1 MKGPRPPPVRQGS
14 RRLTRLRTVMYF
26 LLASLPREAFV
37 SEPTDPPK
45 SAPQPT
51 VQWDPEELKE
61 AAQAREAGEAE
72 TAAPHDPLVGQLLR
86 GKWKVLKRLGAGS
99 YGTVYKVKDEKGGW
113 IEALKIL
120 GVDRITG
127 AEAENV
133 RARFLREAQIMKRLG
148 AESPH
153 IVGLSTYEE
162 DIEAGLIYFLME
174 FVDGKSL
181 GDVLQ
186 EEGPFSVEKT
196 LRVALQVCDALA
208 VAHDG
213 PEGVV
218 HRDLKLENIMLTRDR
233 AGNEIAKVLDFGIA
247 KVAEREADTRLTAAG
262 ALGTPGYAAPEQL
275 RAEEVDARTDLFAFG
290 VILYALLTGRDPWLG
305 NPAGQATHQVY
316 DLMVATERG
325 VVRPMGEVEDTIPP
339 ALVDAIRKLLK
350 RDPSERFTSATELKQ
365 ALLAIAEGGS
375 SHGAG
380 GGYRKKERAAQD
392 KRGSGGRGS
401 RLPLVAAGG
410 LGTVVLAGL
419 LVMQPW
425 GREMG
430 LSEVLDRASQGDVGT
445 VTLAAPGLRG
455 TLAVGPLQAPF
466 RVPLPADELSRAVAS
481 LEAVGVEVDTSAEVA
496 RLVGL
501 AAEAQRLMR
510 YYHDSGE
517 DVREYALR
525 AEGLDPTRPEPRSLL
540 LKVAERMAWDAQAMA
555 AEGDANASEELVE
568 ECLALVAEHPGCMAL
583 VP

>member
-1 MKGPRPPPVRQGS
+1 M
-14 RRLTRLRTVMYF
+14 
-26 LLASLPREAFV
+26 
-37 SEPTDPPK
+37 SEPTDPPRK
-45 SAPQPT
+45 APQPT
-51 VQWDPEELKE
+51 VQWDPEELQE
-61 AAQAREAGEAE
+61 AAQTRAAE
-72 TAAPHDPLVGQLLR
+72 DPQAAPPEDPLIGQLIR

-196 LRVALQVCDALA
+196 LRIALQVCDALA

-247 KVAEREADTRLTAAG
+247 KVAEREVDARLTAAG

-339 ALVDAIRKLLK
+339 ALADAVRKLLK
-350 RDPSERFTSATELKQ
+350 RDPAERFTSATELKQ
-365 ALLAIAEGGS
+365 ELLAIAEGDPEGS
-375 SHGAG
+375 KGRASRRMDRTSRDTGESGA
-380 GGYRKKERAAQD
+380 
-392 KRGSGGRGS
+392 RGR
-401 RLPLVAAGG
+401 RMPFLAAGG
-410 LGTVVLAGL
+410 LGVVVLAGM
-419 LVMQPW
+419 LVLQPW

-430 LSEVLDRASQGDVGT
+430 LSEVLDRAGQGSVGM

-455 TLAVGPLQAPF
+455 TLAMGPLEAPF
-466 RVPLPADELSRAVAS
+466 RVQLSQGELPEAVAA
-481 LEAVGVEVDTSAEVA
+481 LDAAGVEVDTSAEVA
-496 RLVGL
+496 RLVAL
-501 AAEAQRLMR
+501 AAEAQRDLR
-510 YYHDSGE
+510 YYHAAGE

-525 AEGLDPTRPEPRSLL
+525 AVNLDPMRPEPRSLL
-540 LKVAERMAWDAQAMA
+540 LKVAERMAWDAHAMA
-555 AEGDANASEELVE
+555 ADGDANASVALVG
-568 ECLALVAEHPGCMAL
+568 ECLALVAEHPGCLAL
-583 VP
+583 LP

>member
-1 MKGPRPPPVRQGS
+1 M
-14 RRLTRLRTVMYF
+14 
-26 LLASLPREAFV
+26 

-45 SAPQPT
+45 KASQPT

-61 AAQAREAGEAE
+61 AAQAREAGDPQAD
-72 TAAPHDPLVGQLLR
+72 APQDPLVGQLLR

-196 LRVALQVCDALA
+196 LRIALQVCDALA

-218 HRDLKLENIMLTRDR
+218 HRDLKLENIMLTHDR

-247 KVAEREADTRLTAAG
+247 KVAEKEADTRLTAAG

-339 ALVDAIRKLLK
+339 ALVHAIRKLLK
-350 RDPSERFTSATELKQ
+350 RDPDERFASATELKQ
-365 ALLAIAEGGS
+365 ALLAIAEGDS
-375 SHGAG
+375 SLDPGKTSG
-380 GGYRKKERAAQD
+380 KKDRASQDERD
-392 KRGSGGRGS
+392 SGRRGIRIPV
-401 RLPLVAAGG
+401 LAAGG
-410 LGTVVLAGL
+410 LGVVVLAGL
-419 LVMQPW
+419 LVLQPW
-425 GREMG
+425 GRELG
-430 LSEVLDRASQGDVGT
+430 LSEVLDRAGQGSVST

-455 TLAVGPLQAPF
+455 SLAVGPLQAPF
-466 RVPLPADELSRAVAS
+466 RVPLAPDQLPETVAS
-481 LEAVGVEVDTSAEVA
+481 LDAVGVEVDTSAEVA

-501 AAEAQRLMR
+501 AAEAQRDMR

-525 AEGLDPTRPEPRSLL
+525 AEILDPTRPEPRSLL

-555 AEGDANASEELVE
+555 ADGEANASAALVE
-568 ECLALVAEHPGCMAL
+568 ECLTLVAEHPGCLAL
-583 VP
+583 VQ